1 MKIGLTA
8 YFCKCINP
16 LQMNNFWQRV
26 LTGILFVIVVA
37 GGIFYHPF
45 SFFAVFF
52 LVVIAGIY
60 ELNGLLEAAQIKTN
74 FLSALS
80 IGVFVYVATFLT
92 QSGISDFAVFY
103 LLIPIVLLVF
113 IKELFDMDDKPLE
126 RIGSSLL
133 CAVYIGVPLAM
144 LNSLAFVKGIYHFEL
159 PLAVFILVWIN
170 DTGAY
175 LSGVSIGKHKF
186 FERISPKKTWEGT
199 VGGFLLTLMGGYV
212 ISLFWKDL
220 NVVQWITLGGIVSI
234 MAVLGDLIE
243 SLFKRSIGIKD
254 SGNIFPGHGGV
265 LDRFDAV
272 IFAIPMAVFYIEV
285 IVR

>member
-1 MKIGLTA
+1 
-8 YFCKCINP
+8 
-16 LQMNNFWQRV
+16 MNNFWQRV

-52 LVVIAGIY
+52 LVVLAGIY
-60 ELNGLLEAAQIKTN
+60 ELNGLLVLAKIKTN
-74 FLSALS
+74 FLFALA
-80 IGVFVYVATFLT
+80 IGVFSYVAAFLVK
-92 QSGISDFAVFY
+92 SGVSENSIYY
-103 LLIPIVLLVF
+103 LLIPIVSLLF
-113 IKELFDMDDKPLE
+113 IQELFDVQNKPFE
-126 RIGSSLL
+126 GIGTSLV
-133 CAVYIGVPLAM
+133 CAIYIGVPFAM
-144 LNSLAFVKGIYHFEL
+144 LNSLAFLDGVYNFKL
-159 PLAVFILVWIN
+159 PLSVFILVWIN

-175 LSGVSIGKHKF
+175 LSGVTLGRHKF

-199 VGGFLLTLMGGYV
+199 VGGFVLTLVAGYV
-212 ISLFWKDL
+212 ISIFWKDL
-220 NVVQWITLGGIVSI
+220 SVLEWIIFSSIISI

-272 IFAIPMAVFYIEV
+272 IFAIPMAVFYIEMF
-285 IVR
+285 VR